1 MAESRFA
8 LSHEIIVDQLKLDAK
23 NKNTTKTTQTWLNV
37 CEKWA
42 NERKFNPKDLED
54 VDKKLQMFYAEVR
67 AKDWLEYEP
76 ESLKSMQ
83 AALDRN
89 LKENDYKFAIIR
101 DRELY
106 QSKLVFEGKVKSA
119 STRGS
124 RQRSVLPSR
133 DRQSQNRSLVKKQRL
148 GVNSIDG
155 MMKNIIKDT
164 PL

>member
-1 MAESRFA
+1 
-8 LSHEIIVDQLKLDAK
+8 
-23 NKNTTKTTQTWLNV
+23 
-37 CEKWA
+37 
-42 NERKFNPKDLED
+42 
-54 VDKKLQMFYAEVR
+54 
-67 AKDWLEYEP
+67 
-76 ESLKSMQ
+76 MQ

-89 LKENDYKFAIIR
+89 LKENDYKYSIIR

-106 QSKLVFEGKVKSA
+106 QSKLVFEGKVKSV

-164 PL
+164 LL